1 MTDIKRLGLKFYIFV
16 SMIFQLPEGDLIFP
30 NPALADEDGL
40 LAIGGDLSKERLV
53 LAYQNGI
60 FPWFSEGDP
69 ICWFA
74 PPERCVIFP
83 ERIKVSKS
91 MRKVIADDIFTVT
104 MDEVFADVIV
114 CCAKSPRKDQDG
126 TWITSDMQNAYI
138 NLHQHG
144 WAHSVEV
151 WYDGELAGGLYGLE
165 INGVFVGESM
175 FSLKSNA
182 SKTALIWLCQQNK
195 YRLIDCQ
202 VSNDHL
208 MSLGAEMISR
218 ADYTSILQFPQV

>member
-1 MTDIKRLGLKFYIFV
+1 MTVIKRLGLKFYIFV
-16 SMIFQLPEGDLIFP
+16 SMIFQLPEEELVFP
-30 NPALADEDGL
+30 NPSLAEEDGL
-40 LAIGGDLSKERLV
+40 LAIGGDLSKDRLV
-53 LAYQNGI
+53 LAYLNGI

-83 ERIKVSKS
+83 EQVKVSKS
-91 MRKVIADDIFTVT
+91 MRKVIADGIFTVT
-104 MDEVFADVIV
+104 VDQVFEDVIL
-114 CCAKSPRKDQDG
+114 CCAQTPRKEQDG
-126 TWITSDMQNAYI
+126 TWITNAMQQAYI

-151 WYDGELAGGLYGLE
+151 WYEGELAGGLYGLT

-175 FSLKSNA
+175 FSLRSNA
-182 SKTALIWLCQQNK
+182 SKTALIWLCQQGD

-202 VSNDHL
+202 VPNDHL
-208 MSLGAEMISR
+208 MSLGAEMITR
-218 ADYTSILQFPQV
+218 EAYTEILQANF